1 MTTKGEFFESKLV
14 IRNRKRR
21 KKAPWTSRQDE
32 EKMIKRKGE
41 WSERR
46 KRDYIAGCTTNVADD
61 DKMIDD
67 DGVVVDDENEDEGDA
82 GCRKREIGRKKEE
95 KDIYNILLTTDTP
108 IYKTL
113 FRDV

>member
-1 MTTKGEFFESKLV
+1 M
-14 IRNRKRR
+14 
-21 KKAPWTSRQDE
+21 KAPWTSRQD

-67 DGVVVDDENEDEGDA
+67 VLMLLTMRMRMKMMRDA
-82 GCRKREIGRKKEE
+82 EQKKVKRRKKEE
-95 KDIYNILLTTDTP
+95 KDIYNILLTQLRPP

>member
-1 MTTKGEFFESKLV
+1 M
-14 IRNRKRR
+14 
-21 KKAPWTSRQDE
+21 KAPWTSRQD

-46 KRDYIAGCTTNVADD
+46 KRDYIAGCTTNVTDD
-61 DKMIDD
+61 DRKTDVDD
-67 DGVVVDDENEDEGDA
+67 DDDDVVIDDENENEGDE
-82 GCRKREIGRKKEE
+82 GCRKKREKGRKKEK
-95 KDIYNILLTTDTP
+95 KDIYDILLTQLTPP